1 MHTCGESLMQKLQ
14 QAPEYIKKHISK
26 NSLKVSS
33 NSASVIR
40 ELAMTIK
47 TMKKCSNIH
56 YLVGDLNSA
65 VQELQTDLKSL
76 PELFSPPS
84 NMEAEIPENKKIE
97 AASRT
102 VVVTLMPLMEIIPLV
117 TQASLLI
124 EIAARINDIVEA
136 VEELSDL
143 SEFSPAGNDKCEK
156 IQPSN
161 HFLPSRHQQK
171 DKETMKTIQRI

>member
-1 MHTCGESLMQKLQ
+1 
-14 QAPEYIKKHISK
+14 
-26 NSLKVSS
+26 
-33 NSASVIR
+33 
-40 ELAMTIK
+40 MTIK
-47 TMKKCSNIH
+47 TMKKSSNIH

-97 AASRT
+97 AASVT
-102 VVVTLMPLMEIIPLV
+102 VVATMPLMEIIPLV

-124 EIAARINDIVEA
+124 EIAARISDIVEA
-136 VEELSDL
+136 VEELSNL
-143 SEFSPAGNDKCEK
+143 SEFSPAGNGKCPK

-161 HFLPSRHQQK
+161 HFLPSGHEQK
-171 DKETMKTIQRI
+171 DTETMNTIQRI